1 MRASNLSLVLV
12 VLIGLSGA
20 VFLSRWIEQ
29 HRPRVASS
37 DNEETFYVTAPVAR
51 RLSLG
56 FNGLVADWYWM
67 QSLQYVGRK
76 TIAYAEAHPGNILLD
91 DLRAV
96 DLKMLPKLID
106 FATTLD
112 PQFIAVYEYGGVLLP
127 SINEEEA
134 IRLLK
139 KGIAANPD
147 EWRLYHL
154 LGYIYWQS
162 NKFPEAA
169 AVYERGSKAPGAPAW
184 VEALAAKMTA
194 EGGSRSTARE
204 MYQRLYR
211 ESDDQYIRKMAES
224 RLQQL
229 QSFDERD
236 LIRKIL
242 SAYSTKTGHCPQ
254 TWKEVAEPLR
264 RSGLKVNA
272 RSGEPVDP
280 AGSPYLLTKNGCD
293 VDLDQKSLVPY
304 K

>member
-1 MRASNLSLVLV
+1 MRASKLSLVLV
-12 VLIGLSGA
+12 VLIGLSGV

-29 HRPRVASS
+29 HRPRVEPS
-37 DNEETFYVTAPVAR
+37 DDEQTFYTTAPVAR

-67 QSLQYVGRK
+67 RSLQYVGRK
-76 TIAYAEAHPGNILLD
+76 TIAYSETHPGNLQLD
-91 DLRAV
+91 DLSAL

-112 PQFIAVYEYGGVLLP
+112 PQFIAVYEYGGILLP
-127 SINEEEA
+127 SINEGEA
-134 IRLLK
+134 IRLLN

-162 NKFPEAA
+162 SRFPEAA
-169 AVYERGSKAPGAPAW
+169 AVYSQGSKAPGAPAW
-184 VEALAAKMTA
+184 MEASAANMTA
-194 EGGSRSTARE
+194 DGGSRATARE
-204 MYQRLYR
+204 MYQRLNR
-211 ESDDQYIRKMAES
+211 ESDDQYIREMAHS

-242 SAYSTKTGHCPQ
+242 SAFSAKSGRCPQ
-254 TWKEVAEPLR
+254 TWNEVADPLR
-264 RSGLKVNA
+264 RSGLMVDA

-280 AGSPYLLTKNGCD
+280 TGSPYLLTKNGCD
-293 VDLDQKSLVPY
+293 VDLDQKSLVPH